1 MQMGGISMSEE
12 NKALLRR
19 WFAEVWN
26 NGNADSIGDMLLDDA
41 VIHGLNDPSGNAVT
55 GIEPFRAFHAQ
66 FREAFPD
73 ILVNVEDVIAEGDKV
88 VARCSVRAKH
98 TGESLGIA
106 ATNSAVDFTGIAIIR
121 VHDGKIAEAWNNF
134 DFLTM
139 NQQLGIL

>member
-1 MQMGGISMSEE
+1 MSEE
-12 NKALLRR
+12 NKALMIR

-26 NGNADSIGDMLLDDA
+26 EGNANRIGDMLTDDV
-41 VIHGLNDPSGNAVT
+41 VIHGLNDTNGNAVT
-55 GIEPFRAFHAQ
+55 GIDAFRAFHAQ

-73 ILVNVEDVIAEGDKV
+73 ILITVEDVIAEGDKV
-88 VARCSVRAKH
+88 VARCSVEAKH

-106 ATNSAVDFTGIAIIR
+106 ATNSSVDFTGIAIVR
-121 VHDGKIAEAWNNF
+121 VSDGMIAEAWNSF

>member
-1 MQMGGISMSEE
+1 MSDE
-12 NKALLRR
+12 NKSLIHR

-26 NGNADSIGDMLLDDA
+26 SGNTDSIGDMLLDDA

-55 GIEPFRAFHAQ
+55 GIDAFRAFHAQ
-66 FREAFPD
+66 FRKAFPD

-88 VARCSVRAKH
+88 VARCSVQAKH

-106 ATNSAVDFTGIAIIR
+106 ATNSSVDFTGIAIVR
-121 VHDGKIAEAWNNF
+121 VCDGKIAEAWNNF
-134 DFLTM
+134 DFLKM

>member
-1 MQMGGISMSEE
+1 MSEE
-12 NKALLRR
+12 NKALMIR

-26 NGNADSIGDMLLDDA
+26 EGNANRIGDMLTDDV
-41 VIHGLNDPSGNAVT
+41 VIHGLNDTNGNAVT
-55 GIEPFRAFHAQ
+55 GIDAFRAFHAQ

-73 ILVNVEDVIAEGDKV
+73 ILITVEDVIAEGDKV
-88 VARCSVRAKH
+88 VARCSVEAKH

-106 ATNSAVDFTGIAIIR
+106 ATNSSVDFTGIAIVR
-121 VHDGKIAEAWNNF
+121 VSDGKIAEAWNSF

>member
-1 MQMGGISMSEE
+1 MSEE
-12 NKALLRR
+12 NKSLIHR

-26 NGNADSIGDMLLDDA
+26 SGNAASIGDMLLDDA
-41 VIHGLNDPSGNAVT
+41 VIHGLNDPSGNAVE
-55 GIEPFRAFHAQ
+55 GIDAFRAFHAQ

-106 ATNSAVDFTGIAIIR
+106 VTNSTVDFTGIAIVR
-121 VHDGKIAEAWNNF
+121 VSDGKIAEAWNNF